1 MKYSL
6 KNIPI
11 PSKKSYQLNLIDKIE
26 SSVKRMRW
34 RAFYYLNQ
42 QKCDNNIKETFRF
55 KSRKCP
61 PFCSN
66 LITFEKDLSH
76 MVTSLKFSHV
86 KDSFQRE
93 LNEDICKIKSSLNA
107 FVFTEK
113 TNNIYEMSKGL
124 HQKLLHDNV
133 TKTYQNAPPKLEA
146 SINLEPKSIST
157 KLKISNRV
165 KRIARTPA
173 YVTRKDHKDNFC
185 SSLMYRLI
193 NPSKNKVGKVSK
205 QLVENINFNMIEKS
219 QFNQWRNTDAVLKW
233 FNNITDKSNCSLIQ
247 FDIKEFYPSITENI
261 LQQTLKFAKQDANID
276 KNELRIINHCRKSL
290 LFSDNKTW
298 KKNST
303 ESCFDAKMGS
313 FDGAEVCELG
323 GLYMQSKLEQI
334 LPKSNFGLYRDDG
347 LALLRTLNGQHT

>member
-1 MKYSL
+1 MEKSEMKYSL

-61 PFCSN
+61 PLCSN

-107 FVFTEK
+107 FVFAEK
-113 TNNIYEMSKGL
+113 INNIYEMSKGH

-157 KLKISNRV
+157 KLKI
-165 KRIARTPA
+165 A
-173 YVTRKDHKDNFC
+173 
-185 SSLMYRLI
+185 
-193 NPSKNKVGKVSK
+193 
-205 QLVENINFNMIEKS
+205 IE
-219 QFNQWRNTDAVLKW
+219 
-233 FNNITDKSNCSLIQ
+233 
-247 FDIKEFYPSITENI
+247 
-261 LQQTLKFAKQDANID
+261 
-276 KNELRIINHCRKSL
+276 
-290 LFSDNKTW
+290 
-298 KKNST
+298 
-303 ESCFDAKMGS
+303 
-313 FDGAEVCELG
+313 
-323 GLYMQSKLEQI
+323 
-334 LPKSNFGLYRDDG
+334 
-347 LALLRTLNGQHT
+347 